1 MTGMIRKSHS
11 QDSHACDEFN
21 RLSRRNFLATTAT
34 SAAAAA
40 VLVSA
45 PAWLPR
51 VAMAKNYNSN
61 VRDVMISLYLRGG
74 IDGLS
79 VLVPWGDA
87 AYYTARPNLNV
98 PRPDSGATQKA
109 INLDGFFGIHP
120 SMAPLMNA
128 YNNQHLLFMHATG
141 STDTTRSHFDAQRSM
156 ETAKTGDPNAL
167 SGWLGRHILSTDPMS
182 PGALLR
188 AVGISTGLQKTL
200 QGGPLT
206 LPIPNLD
213 GFGLTGTASTIVAR
227 SDAFESIYQG
237 TVDPLK
243 TVAYNTLQTIDLLNT
258 INFAGYAPGGGAVYP
273 NTSLGIALKS
283 TAALIKAQ
291 VGVEAIAIDVSSW
304 DHHNAQGVLNGT
316 FNSMLTDLTNC
327 LAAFYADMM
336 SVVTNPT
343 FTLVA
348 MSEFGRRLRENGS
361 SGCDHGYGN
370 VMMLMGNCIN
380 GGRVCAR
387 LLVSMHCNSA
397 VRRPIDLVRGRR
409 FWMRASQHP
418 PRTSR
423 RTCPSCFLEV
433 SGVLRTSIKIWSQ
446 TFLII
451 WTLSTSSRQEA

>member
-1 MTGMIRKSHS
+1 MSHN

-21 RLSRRNFLATTAT
+21 RLSRRNFLATSAT

-40 VLVSA
+40 VLASA

-51 VAMAKNYNSN
+51 VAVAKNYNSS

-87 AYYTARPNLNV
+87 AYYAARPNINV
-98 PRPDSGATQKA
+98 PRPDSGAPLKA
-109 INLDGFFGIHP
+109 INLNGFFGIHP
-120 SMAPLMNA
+120 AMAPLMNA

-156 ETAKTGDPNAL
+156 ETGKTGDPSAL
-167 SGWLGRHILSTDPMS
+167 TGWLGRHILSTAPMNAN
-182 PGALLR
+182 ALLR

-213 GFGLTGTASTIVAR
+213 GFGLGGTGSTNAAR
-227 SDAFESIYQG
+227 ADALESIYLG
-237 TVDPLK
+237 TTDPLK

-273 NTSLGIALKS
+273 TSALGTALKS
-283 TAALIKAQ
+283 TAALIKAN
-291 VGVEAIAIDVSSW
+291 VGVEAIAIDVASW

-316 FNSMLTDLTNC
+316 FNTMLTDLTNC

-336 SVVTNPT
+336 AVVTNPT

-348 MSEFGRRLRENGS
+348 MSEFGRRLAENGS
-361 SGCDHGYGN
+361 AGCDHGYAN

-380 GGRVCAR
+380 GGQVIANWPGLSQGQLFQGQDLMVTIDYRDVLAEIVQTR
-387 LLVSMHCNSA
+387 LGNPDLSYVFPSYT
-397 VRRPIDLVRGRR
+397 PITRNVTR
-409 FWMRASQHP
+409 
-418 PRTSR
+418 
-423 RTCPSCFLEV
+423 C
-433 SGVLRTSIKIWSQ
+433 
-446 TFLII
+446 
-451 WTLSTSSRQEA
+451 